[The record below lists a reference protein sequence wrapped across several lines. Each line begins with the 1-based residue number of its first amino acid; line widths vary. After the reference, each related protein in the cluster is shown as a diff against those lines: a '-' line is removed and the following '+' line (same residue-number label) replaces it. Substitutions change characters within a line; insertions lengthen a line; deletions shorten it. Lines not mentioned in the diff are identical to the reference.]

1 MKEWFNKFIQGR
13 YGGDEYGRHL
23 SVIAI
28 VFLLLSVLFYNI
40 LQITIA
46 SSICFVIGM
55 GIIFRCYYRMFSKDI
70 THRTAENE
78 KYLAS
83 KAETD
88 KLKAQRKAR
97 AEQKNTY
104 KFFKCPNCKVYNR
117 IPKGKGK
124 VEITCP
130 KCGEKF
136 IRKS

>member
-1 MKEWFNKFIQGR
+1 MKEWFNKFIQSR

-23 SVIAI
+23 SMIAI
-28 VFLLLSVLFYNI
+28 VFLLLSVVFYNI
-40 LQITIA
+40 LHITIA

-55 GIIFRCYYRMFSKDI
+55 IIIFRCYYRMFSKDI

-136 IRKS
+136 TRKS